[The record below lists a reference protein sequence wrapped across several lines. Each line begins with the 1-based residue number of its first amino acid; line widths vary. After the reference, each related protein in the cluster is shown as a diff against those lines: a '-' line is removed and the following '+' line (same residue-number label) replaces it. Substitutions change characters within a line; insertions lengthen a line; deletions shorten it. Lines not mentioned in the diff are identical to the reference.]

1 MLPESLPVIKLSSW
15 KEKFAKLV
23 EETPYRPKVRP
34 DKTIIAK
41 PDQQPSSTSKSSDGI
56 SDQEL
61 QERWIEFLQ
70 SLEQNGQA
78 RLASHLRL
86 CKLIDASAKTLK
98 LTCTSHV
105 TYETLL
111 DELYILSEGA
121 RTFYQA
127 NVFFEINLD
136 KTTSAAKEEHSLEV
150 RFKALAEKSELVRYL
165 IAEFGAELSY

>member
-1 MLPESLPVIKLSSW
+1 MIKLSSW

-34 DKTIIAK
+34 DRASAESAH
-41 PDQQPSSTSKSSDGI
+41 QPAAAHQNDRSI

-61 QERWIEFLQ
+61 QERWMEFLQ
-70 SLEQNGQA
+70 TLEQNGQA

-86 CKLIDASAKTLK
+86 CTLTEVHAQTFKLK
-98 LTCTSHV
+98 CTSRV
-105 TYETLL
+105 AYETLL
-111 DELYILSEGA
+111 DDLHILSEGA
-121 RTFYQA
+121 RAFYQA
-127 NVFFEINLD
+127 NVFFELSLD
-136 KTTSAAKEEHSLEV
+136 KTMSAANEENSLEA

>member
-1 MLPESLPVIKLSSW
+1 MIKLSSW

-34 DKTIIAK
+34 DRASAESAH
-41 PDQQPSSTSKSSDGI
+41 QPVAAHQNDRSI

-70 SLEQNGQA
+70 TLEQNGQA

-86 CKLIDASAKTLK
+86 CTLTEVHAKTFKLK
-98 LTCTSHV
+98 CTSRV
-105 TYETLL
+105 AYETLL
-111 DELYILSEGA
+111 DDLHILSESA
-121 RTFYQA
+121 RAFYQA
-127 NVFFEINLD
+127 NVFFELSLD
-136 KTTSAAKEEHSLEV
+136 KTALSAANAENSLEA